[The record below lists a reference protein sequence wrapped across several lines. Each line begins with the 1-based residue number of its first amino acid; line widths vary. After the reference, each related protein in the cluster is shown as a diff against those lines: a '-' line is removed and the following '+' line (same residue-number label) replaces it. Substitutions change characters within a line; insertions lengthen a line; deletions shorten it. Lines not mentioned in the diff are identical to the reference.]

1 MILVIYMQMGRV
13 IFIIICFIGLINRE
27 IMAAHDNLQ
36 KPSINELLY
45 VSINKF
51 KLHSAQKFLNKFAP
65 KLTLVPVNIDFVEP
79 QITNQVEIAVTKAKQ
94 AYQIYQKPLLVD
106 DVGFYISKYN
116 NFPGTI
122 TGLVSRGLGFEGI
135 RRLYDE
141 GDTGYLRIVM
151 VYIYGPKEYQIF
163 DQQTDCI
170 LIKPEHTSYQS
181 EIFIQLAKPVGYIET
196 FAQLMNHEAFYDVL
210 PRSKALKELLEFL
223 QI

>member
-1 MILVIYMQMGRV
+1 MGRV
-13 IFIIICFIGLINRE
+13 ILIILGCIGLINRE
-27 IMAAHDNLQ
+27 IMAGHNNL
-36 KPSINELLY
+36 KKRSINELLY
-45 VSINKF
+45 VSSNKF
-51 KLHSAQKFLNKFAP
+51 KLHSSQKYLEKFAP
-65 KLTLVPVNIDFVEP
+65 NVTLVPVSIDFVEP
-79 QITNQVEIAVTKAKQ
+79 QITNQVEIALAKAKQ

-122 TGLVSRGLGFEGI
+122 TGLVSRGLGFQGI
-135 RRLYDE
+135 KRLYDE

-151 VYIYGPKEYQIF
+151 VYIYGPEEYQIF
-163 DQQTDCI
+163 DQHTDCI
-170 LIKPEHTSYQS
+170 LIKPKNISNQS

>member
-1 MILVIYMQMGRV
+1 MILVIYKQMGRV
-13 IFIIICFIGLINRE
+13 ILIILGCIGLINRE
-27 IMAAHDNLQ
+27 IMAGHNNL
-36 KPSINELLY
+36 KKRSINELLY
-45 VSINKF
+45 VSSNKF
-51 KLHSAQKFLNKFAP
+51 KLHSSQKYLEKFAP
-65 KLTLVPVNIDFVEP
+65 NVTLVPVSIDFVEP
-79 QITNQVEIAVTKAKQ
+79 QITNQVEIALAKAKQ

-122 TGLVSRGLGFEGI
+122 TGLVSRGLGFQGI
-135 RRLYDE
+135 KRLYDE

-151 VYIYGPKEYQIF
+151 VYIYGPEEYQIF
-163 DQQTDCI
+163 DQHTDCI
-170 LIKPEHTSYQS
+170 LIKPKNISNQS